1 MKTTAL
7 LAAGM
12 GLLAASCVV
21 EKGGTPAAPPPPPPP
36 PAAAPAPAKAPA
48 AAPKAAPTETDAARV
63 LEASRKKQL
72 AEFERKG
79 LDTAPEDAQFLR
91 ILVESSRAK
100 YGVEIG
106 SYKGYGAI
114 HMGMAF
120 ERNGGR
126 LVTHEIDPKI
136 ADECRANVKKAGLE
150 DTVTVV
156 TGDALQT
163 MARLE
168 NGIDFVFIDAKKDDY
183 FKYFKLLEP
192 KLRPGAVIVADNTI
206 QSAKAMPDYLE
217 YVNKNPDYDSV
228 TIRAS
233 LMKNDGMTVTYKL
246 R

>member
-12 GLLAASCVV
+12 GLFAASCVV
-21 EKGGTPAAPPPPPPP
+21 EKGGSQAGAPPPPPPPP
-36 PAAAPAPAKAPA
+36 PAAPAPASPLKAV
-48 AAPKAAPTETDAARV
+48 AAPSDADAARA
-63 LEASRKKQL
+63 LEASRKKLL
-72 AEFERKG
+72 AEFVRKG

-91 ILVESSRAK
+91 ILVEASRAR
-100 YGVEIG
+100 YGVEVG

-126 LVTHEIDPKI
+126 LVTHEIDAKI
-136 ADECRANVKKAGLE
+136 AEECRGNIQKAALE
-150 DTVTVV
+150 GTVSVV

-163 MARLE
+163 LSRLE
-168 NGIDFVFIDAKKDDY
+168 AGIDFVFIDAKKDDY
-183 FKYFKLLEP
+183 LKYLKLIEP
-192 KLRPGAVIVADNTI
+192 KLKTGAVIVADNTI
-206 QSAKAMPDYLE
+206 QSAKAMPDYLDH
-217 YVNKNPDYDSV
+217 VLKSPDYDSV

-233 LMKNDGMTVTYKL
+233 MLKNDGMTVTYKL